1 MVYDCEVAILPCTRW
16 VSDLRPP
23 SGEDF
28 LRSSGSNHS
37 CSSVDT
43 FSSQSPFVCAAMG
56 WAPVQPSFGT
66 FWYFCLQI
74 NKNPFLYLPWSI
86 DPRKFTFQKN
96 YILEKLHSR
105 KFTYYQHVKSS
116 WWSCWWRWGCSLAF
130 PSSEVLLP
138 CPALPG
144 SCLPLQCACRSRRLP
159 PPHLDTSVQQ
169 MMWDAPGAVTWKYH
183 LWLPANQPWCH
194 WNRESFAVLPSE
206 SWICCSKCDSSV
218 QEN

>member
-86 DPRKFTFQKN
+86 DPRKFTFQKI

-105 KFTYYQHVKSS
+105 KFTYYLHVKSS
-116 WWSCWWRWGCSLAF
+116 WLSCWWRWGCSLAF

-144 SCLPLQCACRSRRLP
+144 SCLPLQCSCLIPGGCHPHIWTHLCSRWCGMLLEQWPGNIICGSLP
-159 PPHLDTSVQQ
+159 INL
-169 MMWDAPGAVTWKYH
+169 GATETG
-183 LWLPANQPWCH
+183 
-194 WNRESFAVLPSE
+194 RVLLFIPLRAGYAA
-206 SWICCSKCDSSV
+206 
-218 QEN
+218 